1 MVGNLLDAVHHR
13 ITHDDM
19 RRLHI
24 DSGPKGSLTLGK
36 LAGFHTLKEL
46 QVFFYRTI
54 AERAVLSGFIEGPPV
69 LPDLFRIEITNVGI
83 TLTNQ
88 LDRPLMK
95 LTEVITGVMKAIPF
109 ESEPTNVILNG
120 IDKLLF
126 FLGRVGVI
134 ESQVATAAMVTDE
147 TEVEADRLGVT
158 NVQKPVRLR
167 RKSKLKAC
175 RIPPCFK
182 IRLNQFFDKVE
193 SLLF

>member
-24 DSGPKGSLTLGK
+24 DSGPKGSLPLGK
-36 LAGFHTLKEL
+36 LAGFHALEEL

-120 IDKLLF
+120 IDKLLL
-126 FLGRVGVI
+126 FLSRVGVI
-134 ESQVATAAMVTDE
+134 KSQVATATMVTDE

-158 NVQKPVRLR
+158 NMQKSVRFR

-175 RIPPCFK
+175 RIP
-182 IRLNQFFDKVE
+182 
-193 SLLF
+193 S